1 MRLCYGCFGCCAD
14 AYAAGSEG
22 LSVGQSYTWQLQED
36 HVFGTSADE
45 EISEKIGS
53 SVNSNSGGGGG
64 SSSSNNSGGSSSIS
78 GSLKKR
84 FSLFSSDAG
93 AGKDT
98 AGQGDGFGREG
109 GAELGGSSSEQWFDI
124 AMNFCSEMDLP
135 VRDDVDEDIVREA
148 KSMMKEEGR

>member
-1 MRLCYGCFGCCAD
+1 MVAITWGVVTHAQVRRRSPEGWLICRAFSENGEIAWSLRLCCGCFGCCAD

-22 LSVGQSYTWQLQED
+22 LSVGQSYTWLLQED

-64 SSSSNNSGGSSSIS
+64 SSSNNNSGGSSSIS

-84 FSLFSSDAG
+84 FSLFNIDAG
-93 AGKDT
+93 AGKEA
-98 AGQGDGFGREG
+98 AGDR
-109 GAELGGSSSEQWFDI
+109 
-124 AMNFCSEMDLP
+124 
-135 VRDDVDEDIVREA
+135 
-148 KSMMKEEGR
+148 KSVV

>member
-1 MRLCYGCFGCCAD
+1 MGGLRLCCGCCSRCAD

-22 LSVGQSYTWQLQED
+22 LSVGQSYTWLLQED

-64 SSSSNNSGGSSSIS
+64 SSSSSIS

-109 GAELGGSSSEQWFDI
+109 GAALGGSSSEQWFDI

-135 VRDDVDEDIVREA
+135 VRDDMDEDIVREA